1 MAMGMGH
8 TVRGHCG
15 NDSQWVSNWKSKR
28 LDWIEVRPRWWCRV
42 EVLLFW
48 NVASTTLSYHLN
60 YPSFVRLPAHSTLS
74 TAAEPNSGRQY
85 IESVFI
91 YKFMASCFPI
101 DCIIIALIDLRPSF
115 SFFGSF
121 PLFVDKT
128 EAESN
133 SKSTSKKCKYC
144 KNRIFLNL
152 NNKTKQI
159 RAQKKHFKDKL
170 RCISKYI
177 RLQVSQWGR
186 RGACIHNK
194 CSGGLEM

>member
-15 NDSQWVSNWKSKR
+15 NDSQWVINWKSKR

-48 NVASTTLSYHLN
+48 NVASTTLSYHSN

-91 YKFMASCFPI
+91 YKFMASCFLI
-101 DCIIIALIDLRPSF
+101 GCIIIASVDLRPSF

-128 EAESN
+128 GAA
-133 SKSTSKKCKYC
+133 SKATSKKVNIG
-144 KNRIFLNL
+144 KNIFFENYITKLNKS
-152 NNKTKQI
+152 KTK
-159 RAQKKHFKDKL
+159 KHLKDVYSLIPTKF
-170 RCISKYI
+170 IF
-177 RLQVSQWGR
+177 
-186 RGACIHNK
+186 
-194 CSGGLEM
+194 